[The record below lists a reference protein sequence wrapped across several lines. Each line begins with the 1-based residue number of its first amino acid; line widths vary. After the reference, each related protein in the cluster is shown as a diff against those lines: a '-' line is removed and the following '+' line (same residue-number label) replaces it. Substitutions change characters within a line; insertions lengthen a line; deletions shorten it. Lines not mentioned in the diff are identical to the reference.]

1 MERMNLVSDDDE
13 GSRSGLL
20 VELVKLRMMGS
31 VGAAVGFLNGI
42 IECCGK

>member
-1 MERMNLVSDDDE
+1 MECRNLASDDD
-13 GSRSGLL
+13 GLRSGLL
-20 VELVKLRMMGS
+20 VELVKVRMVGI